1 MPDEPAPMMQTLA
14 KVSRAYQ
21 VGWPARQSHTG
32 GRAKPI
38 FTGVRGR
45 EPPDRIPQSFKR
57 RPVLNSHCDH
67 A

>member
-1 MPDEPAPMMQTLA
+1 MAPNGLGA
-14 KVSRAYQ
+14 A
-21 VGWPARQSHTG
+21 
-32 GRAKPI
+32 AKPI

-57 RPVLNSHCDH
+57 LPVLKSHWDH

>member
-1 MPDEPAPMMQTLA
+1 MAPNGLGA
-14 KVSRAYQ
+14 A
-21 VGWPARQSHTG
+21 
-32 GRAKPI
+32 AKPI

-57 RPVLNSHCDH
+57 LPVLKSHCDH